1 MGMVNH
7 LIMLELISMWCI
19 PYLNF
24 QSLFKASLPGQ
35 YGHHFTDDIFQYIF
49 FSERFCILIQIS
61 LKFVPNEPIDNK
73 VALIQLMTWHQT
85 GNKPLSEPML
95 TVNWRIYAALGGDEF
110 KVEFKLVL
118 FTDFQYCG

>member
-7 LIMLELISMWCI
+7 LIMLELISMCCI

-24 QSLFKASLPGQ
+24 HSLFKASLPGQ

-61 LKFVPNEPIDNK
+61 LKFVPKVPIDNK

-95 TVNWRIYAALGGDEF
+95 TVNWHICAALGGDEF
-110 KVEFKLVL
+110 KA
-118 FTDFQYCG
+118 